1 MSTPTTGNPPAG
13 WYTDPGDPAGQR
25 WFDGAS
31 WTTHVQ
37 APPVPVAP
45 TPVAPVAPAISQYGQ
60 GFAPSTPD
68 AISPEYRFGQPDAG
82 SRFGY
87 PAAAT
92 SRFDYPAAS
101 TSPAEANSRFGYSAP
116 AVAGGGGWI
125 QPVESHYLVNPTSD
139 LGDGKNTPARVA
151 LLVSILAMLGVP
163 IAAVA
168 GIILSVVGLKRA
180 RTLEAAGW
188 EPKGRG
194 RARWALVLSIIGA
207 VISAFLVANFVRL
220 AMTDQTVD
228 AVGYDAQAF
237 ETEIAAGIAAQ
248 TGIAATVQCPDQLV
262 TGAATTFQ
270 CVAVDP
276 AGVPTT
282 VTVQTD
288 ATGAWTWQLG

>member
-1 MSTPTTGNPPAG
+1 MTTPTTGNPPAG

-25 WFDGAS
+25 WFDGTS

-37 APPVPVAP
+37 APPAAAPVPVPAP
-45 TPVAPVAPAISQYGQ
+45 APVVSQYGQ
-60 GFAPSTPD
+60 GFEPSTPD
-68 AISPEYRFGQPDAG
+68 AISPEYRFGQADAS

-101 TSPAEANSRFGYSAP
+101 SSPAEASSRFGYSAP
-116 AVAGGGGWI
+116 AVGGGWI
-125 QPVESHYLVNPTSD
+125 QPVESHYLINPSSD

-151 LLVSILAMLGVP
+151 LLVSILAVLGVP

-168 GIILSVVGLKRA
+168 GIILSIVGLKRA

-194 RARWALVLSIIGA
+194 RARWALALSILGA
-207 VISAFLVANFVRL
+207 VISAFLVANVVRL
-220 AMTDQTVD
+220 AMTEATVD
-228 AVGYDAQAF
+228 VVGYDAQAF
-237 ETEIAAGIAAQ
+237 ETEIAAGISAQ
-248 TGIAATVQCPDQLV
+248 TGIATTVQCPDQLV